1 MTQQVDIAKVSG
13 NNITKKKYHIDTTA
27 LHFPKKGME
36 VSTYLKDGMIEDWD
50 MFEQVPS
57 LWCAHKLKHIFIEN
71 LYSSLIHP
79 RSIFLYFTIAFDN
92 NFKKY
97 LG

>member
-1 MTQQVDIAKVSG
+1 LTQQVDIAKVSG

-57 LWCAHKLKHIFIEN
+57 L
-71 LYSSLIHP
+71 
-79 RSIFLYFTIAFDN
+79 
-92 NFKKY
+92 
-97 LG
+97 